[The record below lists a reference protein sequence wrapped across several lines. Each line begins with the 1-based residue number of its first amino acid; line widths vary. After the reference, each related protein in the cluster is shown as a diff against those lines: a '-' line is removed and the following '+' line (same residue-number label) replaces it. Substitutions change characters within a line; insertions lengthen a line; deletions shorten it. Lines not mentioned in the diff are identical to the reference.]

1 MSRLALR
8 DVMSREYVGVSESD
22 ALLDAVELMRTEDT
36 GSAVVLRGNTP
47 VGVVTS
53 EAVLDLLV
61 RGGDPASVSV
71 GTAMENTPAALS
83 PAASVSD
90 AAELMGRTGDGRVLV
105 TDDDGV
111 HGVVEAHDL
120 TAAVTQHGERTA
132 ETAPASTST
141 ASTARAAGGATAT
154 DEYSAQSICEAC
166 GSLARELANVNGQL
180 LCSDCRSV

>member
-1 MSRLALR
+1 MTRLALR

-22 ALLDAVELMRTEDT
+22 GLLDAVELMRTEDT
-36 GSAVVLRGNTP
+36 SSAVVLRGNTP

-61 RGGDPASVSV
+61 DGGDPTASPVEA
-71 GTAMENTPAALS
+71 AMENTPPALS
-83 PAASVSD
+83 PAASVAE

-105 TDDDGV
+105 ADDDGI

-120 TAAVTQHGERTA
+120 TSAVTQRDGPAAEAGPGGTA
-132 ETAPASTST
+132 TPPSADAS
-141 ASTARAAGGATAT
+141 GGTAT